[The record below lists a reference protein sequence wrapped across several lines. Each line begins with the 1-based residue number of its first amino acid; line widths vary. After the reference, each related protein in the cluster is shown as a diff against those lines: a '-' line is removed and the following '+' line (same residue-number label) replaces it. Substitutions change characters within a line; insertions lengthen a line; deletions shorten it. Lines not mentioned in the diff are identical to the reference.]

1 MDGRIEESKF
11 EKKKK
16 KTRIIKKVVKLI
28 HLHHEIA
35 GKKGRSSFVP
45 SDSNREGLH
54 DISMDQIDEENAN
67 GRGSM
72 NSKLNPKQYRNYR
85 NAPKEKESI
94 NNIDEIKLSPIN
106 RKCVVLDKSMQI

>member
-1 MDGRIEESKF
+1 MDGRVEESKF

-45 SDSNREGLH
+45 NDSNREGLH
-54 DISMDQIDEENAN
+54 DISMDQNDEEN
-67 GRGSM
+67 
-72 NSKLNPKQYRNYR
+72 
-85 NAPKEKESI
+85 
-94 NNIDEIKLSPIN
+94 
-106 RKCVVLDKSMQI
+106 